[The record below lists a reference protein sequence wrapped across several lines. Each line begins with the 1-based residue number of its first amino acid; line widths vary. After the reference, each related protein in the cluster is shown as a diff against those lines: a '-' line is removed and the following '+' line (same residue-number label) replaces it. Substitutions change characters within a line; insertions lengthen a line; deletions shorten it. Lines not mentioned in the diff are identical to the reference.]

1 MNKSLQHFVTQ
12 CNIISMKLVL
22 LIMLQD
28 SEGLWKQNEV
38 SEQDVTKFKGNN
50 PIVFFLCELKT
61 WTKDAFQKLKPKH
74 PKCSAFTFIN
84 VVTPL

>member
-1 MNKSLQHFVTQ
+1 MSKSLQHFVTQ

-38 SEQDVTKFKGNN
+38 SLNKMLPSSKETTLLCFFFVNQRHGLKMHFKSSNQN
-50 PIVFFLCELKT
+50 T
-61 WTKDAFQKLKPKH
+61 Q
-74 PKCSAFTFIN
+74 N
-84 VVTPL
+84 VVHSPSLMS